1 MPEPQSLIRI
11 KGRKGTLMIDENM
24 EMKKIL
30 VTGAAGFIGSFLA
43 RTLCESG
50 CEVIGI
56 DTITDYYDVNLK
68 KDRLTQIAAS
78 DTFQNLEVDIS
89 DRGAMEKLF
98 IDHSFDAV
106 VNLAAQPGVRYSLI
120 NPATYIDTNIVGF
133 ANLLEGCRHSGVK
146 HFVYASSSSV
156 YGANT
161 HQPYSEHDNVNH
173 PVSLYAASKK
183 SNELMAHSYS
193 HLFGLPC
200 TGLRFFTVYGPWG
213 RPDMAPMLFAK
224 AILAGEPINVF
235 NNGNMARD
243 FTFIDDIVEGVARV
257 VQKPAEPDFNW
268 NSDSPD
274 TATSYCPY
282 RIYNIGNN
290 KKERLLYFIQ
300 LLEENLGK
308 TADKNFLPMQPGD
321 VQATY
326 ANVDDLIRDFDYKPD
341 TPLDVGVK
349 SFVHWYMDYY
359 HKG

>member
-1 MPEPQSLIRI
+1 MTDV
-11 KGRKGTLMIDENM
+11 K
-24 EMKKIL
+24 MKKIL
-30 VTGAAGFIGSFLA
+30 VTGTAGFIGSFLA
-43 RTLCESG
+43 KKLRESG
-50 CEVIGI
+50 CEVVGI
-56 DTITDYYDVNLK
+56 DTITDYYDVALK
-68 KDRLTQIAAS
+68 RDRLAKIAAGEG
-78 DTFQNLEVDIS
+78 FQNLEVDIS
-89 DRGAMEKLF
+89 DRAAMEKLF
-98 IDHSFDAV
+98 ADHSFDAV

-120 NPATYIDTNIVGF
+120 NPASYIDTNIVGF
-133 ANLLEGCRHSGVK
+133 GNLLEGCRHSGVK

-193 HLFGLPC
+193 HLYGLPC

-235 NNGNMARD
+235 NNGNMERD

-268 NSDSPD
+268 DSESPD

-282 RIYNIGNN
+282 RVYNIGNN

-300 LLEENLGK
+300 LLEENLGR

-349 SFVHWYMDYY
+349 SFVDWYLEYY

>member
-1 MPEPQSLIRI
+1 
-11 KGRKGTLMIDENM
+11 
-24 EMKKIL
+24 MKKIL
-30 VTGAAGFIGSFLA
+30 VTGTAGFIGSFLA
-43 RTLCESG
+43 RKLRESG
-50 CEVIGI
+50 CEVIGV
-56 DTITDYYDVNLK
+56 DTVTDYYDVSLK
-68 KDRLTQIAAS
+68 RDRLAKIAS
-78 DTFQNLEVDIS
+78 GEGFQNLEIDIS

-98 IDHSFDAV
+98 TDHSFDAV

-120 NPATYIDTNIVGF
+120 NPASYIDTNIVGF
-133 ANLLEGCRHSGVK
+133 ANLLEGCRNSGVK

-235 NNGNMARD
+235 NNGNMERD
-243 FTFIDDIVEGVARV
+243 FTFVDDIVEGVARV
-257 VQKPAEPDFNW
+257 VQKPAEPDFEW
-268 NSDSPD
+268 KSETPD
-274 TATSYCPY
+274 PATSYCPH
-282 RIYNIGNN
+282 RVYNIGNN

-300 LLEENLGK
+300 LLEQNLGRS
-308 TADKNFLPMQPGD
+308 ADKNFLPMQPGD

-341 TPLDVGVK
+341 TPLEVGVK
-349 SFVHWYMDYY
+349 SFVDWYLQYY
-359 HKG
+359 NSRS

>member
-1 MPEPQSLIRI
+1 MTEL
-11 KGRKGTLMIDENM
+11 K
-24 EMKKIL
+24 MKKIL
-30 VTGAAGFIGSFLA
+30 VTGTAGFIGSFLA
-43 RTLCESG
+43 RKLQESG
-50 CEVIGI
+50 CEVTGI
-56 DTITDYYDVNLK
+56 DTITDYYDVGLK
-68 KDRLTQIAAS
+68 KDRLAKIAAGS
-78 DTFQNLEVDIS
+78 GFQNLELDIS

-98 IDHSFDAV
+98 TENSFDAV

-120 NPATYIDTNIVGF
+120 NPASYIDTNLVGF

-183 SNELMAHSYS
+183 ANELMAHSYS
-193 HLFGLPC
+193 HLYGLPC

-235 NNGNMARD
+235 NNGNMERD

-257 VQKPAEPDFNW
+257 VQQPAEPDFSW
-268 NSDSPD
+268 NSERPD
-274 TATSYCPY
+274 PATSYCPY
-282 RIYNIGNN
+282 RVYNIGNN

-308 TADKNFLPMQPGD
+308 QADKNFLPMQPGD

-341 TPLDVGVK
+341 TPLDIGVK
-349 SFVHWYMDYY
+349 SFVDWYLSYY
-359 HKG
+359 Q

>member
-1 MPEPQSLIRI
+1 
-11 KGRKGTLMIDENM
+11 
-24 EMKKIL
+24 MKKIL
-30 VTGAAGFIGSFLA
+30 VTGTAGFIGAFLA
-43 RTLCESG
+43 EKLRKNG
-50 CEVIGI
+50 CDVFGI
-56 DTITDYYDVNLK
+56 DTLTDYYDVGLK
-68 KDRLTQIAAS
+68 QDRLARIAS
-78 DTFQNLEVDIS
+78 GEGYHHLDLDIS
-89 DRGAMEKLF
+89 DCGAMEKLF
-98 IDHSFDAV
+98 SENRFDAV

-120 NPATYIDTNIVGF
+120 NPASYINTNIVGF

-213 RPDMAPMLFAK
+213 RPDMAPMLFAR

-235 NNGNMARD
+235 NNGNMERD
-243 FTFIDDIVEGVARV
+243 FTYIDDIVEGVARV
-257 VQKPAEPDFNW
+257 VQKPAEPDFSW
-268 NSDSPD
+268 NSANPD
-274 TATSYCPY
+274 PATSYCPY
-282 RIYNIGNN
+282 RVYNIGNN
-290 KKERLLYFIQ
+290 KKERLLHFIH

-308 TADKNFLPMQPGD
+308 KADKNFLPMQPGD

-326 ANVDDLIRDFDYKPD
+326 ANVDDLIRDFGYKPD
-341 TPLDVGVK
+341 TSLEEGVK
-349 SFVHWYMDYY
+349 RFVAWYREYY
-359 HKG
+359 NV

>member
-1 MPEPQSLIRI
+1 MTDKQ
-11 KGRKGTLMIDENM
+11 
-24 EMKKIL
+24 MKKIL
-30 VTGAAGFIGSFLA
+30 VTGTAGFIGAFLA
-43 RTLCESG
+43 KKLRESG

-56 DTITDYYDVNLK
+56 DTLTDYYDVSLK
-68 KDRLTQIAAS
+68 QDRLDHLAS
-78 DTFQNLEVDIS
+78 GEGFQNLKLDMS

-98 IDHSFDAV
+98 TEHSFDAV

-120 NPATYIDTNIVGF
+120 NPASYIDTNIVGF

-235 NNGNMARD
+235 NNGNMERD

-257 VQKPAEPDFNW
+257 VQQPAAPDFSW
-268 NSDSPD
+268 NSEKPD
-274 TATSYCPY
+274 PATSYCPY
-282 RIYNIGNN
+282 RVYNIGNN

-308 TADKNFLPMQPGD
+308 KADKNFLSMQPGD

-326 ANVDDLIRDFDYKPD
+326 ANVDDLIRDFNYKPD
-341 TPLDVGVK
+341 TPLEEGVK
-349 SFVHWYMDYY
+349 RFVAWYLDYY
-359 HKG
+359 KV

>member
-1 MPEPQSLIRI
+1 
-11 KGRKGTLMIDENM
+11 M

-30 VTGAAGFIGSFLA
+30 VTGTAGFIGSFLA
-43 RTLCESG
+43 RKLCESG
-50 CEVIGI
+50 CEVVGI
-56 DTITDYYDVNLK
+56 DTITDYYDVHLK
-68 KDRLTQIAAS
+68 RDRLTQIAA
-78 DTFQNLEVDIS
+78 DDNFQNLELDIA

-98 IDHSFDAV
+98 LDHSFDAV

-133 ANLLEGCRHSGVK
+133 GNLLEGCRYSGVK

-161 HQPYSEHDNVNH
+161 KQPYSEHDNVNH

-224 AILAGEPINVF
+224 AILEGEAINVF

-257 VQKPAEPDFNW
+257 VQKTADPDFTW
-268 NSDSPD
+268 KSESPD
-274 TATSYCPY
+274 TASSYCPY

-321 VQATY
+321 VQETY

-341 TPLDVGVK
+341 TPLEVGVK
-349 SFVHWYMDYY
+349 RFVDWYLDYY
-359 HKG
+359 K

>member
-1 MPEPQSLIRI
+1 MTDQP
-11 KGRKGTLMIDENM
+11 
-24 EMKKIL
+24 MKKIL
-30 VTGAAGFIGSFLA
+30 VTGTAGFIGSFLA
-43 RTLCESG
+43 KSLQKAG
-50 CEVIGI
+50 CEVTGI

-68 KDRLTQIAAS
+68 KARLEQIAAGAS
-78 DTFQNLEVDIS
+78 FRNLEIDIS
-89 DRGAMEKLF
+89 DRAAMEKLF
-98 IDHSFDAV
+98 TENSFDAV

-120 NPATYIDTNIVGF
+120 NPASYIDTNLVGF
-133 ANLLEGCRHSGVK
+133 GNLLEGCRHSGVK

-161 HQPYSEHDNVNH
+161 KQPYSEHDNVNH

-183 SNELMAHSYS
+183 ANELMAHSYS

-213 RPDMAPMLFAK
+213 RPDMAPMLFAN
-224 AILAGEPINVF
+224 AILAGKPIDVF
-235 NNGNMARD
+235 NNGNMERD
-243 FTFIDDIVEGVARV
+243 FTFIDDIVEGVSRV

-268 NSDSPD
+268 NSDAPD
-274 TATSYCPY
+274 PATSYCPH
-282 RIYNIGNN
+282 RVYNIGNN

-308 TADKNFLPMQPGD
+308 KADKNFLPMQPGD

-349 SFVHWYMDYY
+349 SFVDWYLQYY
-359 HKG
+359 K

>member
-1 MPEPQSLIRI
+1 
-11 KGRKGTLMIDENM
+11 
-24 EMKKIL
+24 MKKIL
-30 VTGAAGFIGSFLA
+30 VTGTAGFIGSFLA
-43 RTLCESG
+43 RKLQQSG
-50 CEVIGI
+50 CEVTGI
-56 DTITDYYDVNLK
+56 DTITDYYDVDLK
-68 KDRLTQIAAS
+68 KDRLAKIAAGS
-78 DTFQNLEVDIS
+78 GFRNLEIDIS
-89 DRGAMEKLF
+89 DREAMEKLF
-98 IDHSFDAV
+98 TDNSFDAV

-120 NPATYIDTNIVGF
+120 NPASYIDTNLVGF

-235 NNGNMARD
+235 NNGNMERD
-243 FTFIDDIVEGVARV
+243 FTFIDDIVEGVSRV
-257 VQKPAEPDFNW
+257 VQRPAEPDFSW
-268 NSDSPD
+268 NSESPD
-274 TATSYCPY
+274 PATSYCPY
-282 RIYNIGNN
+282 RVYNIGNN

-308 TADKNFLPMQPGD
+308 QADKNFLPMQPGD

-326 ANVDDLIRDFDYKPD
+326 ANVDDLIRDFDCKPD

-349 SFVHWYMDYY
+349 SFVDWYLSYY
-359 HKG
+359 Q